1 MIESAPYILLSLIV
15 ITIELYMVE
24 RWLGREIN
32 K

>member
-1 MIESAPYILLSLIV
+1 MIESTPYILLSLIV

>member
-1 MIESAPYILLSLIV
+1 MDSIFYILLSLIV